1 MKEASKGGRGGGGW
15 GNFWLYKAGSAEL
28 VAFRKIIVGK
38 PFLTTRSVFVCQMI
52 FLRPGV
58 PRTNNH
64 TLSKST
70 WFFCFAAFGSKALV
84 PQASPKTVGKHNMSG
99 SL

>member
-1 MKEASKGGRGGGGW
+1 MKEAGKGGRGGGGG

-70 WFFCFAAFGSKALV
+70 WFFGFAAFGSKALV